1 MCFFTTNYQ
10 KANSCIYTNS
20 NNFHKMYLLGRI
32 FISVY
37 CCPLKLFII
46 FTSPFYAMRYN
57 LYIFFQ
63 KKILVEKCVSY
74 IR

>member
-1 MCFFTTNYQ
+1 MDY
-10 KANSCIYTNS
+10 
-20 NNFHKMYLLGRI
+20 YLH
-32 FISVY
+32 SSS
-37 CCPLKLFII
+37 LKLFII
-46 FTSPFYAMRYN
+46 LTSPFYAMRYN